1 MFICEY
7 IVNIPK
13 VAGAQHE
20 PDKYV
25 GGVHSAVENA
35 LP

>member
-1 MFICEY
+1 MFIFEY
-7 IVNIPK
+7 IVNMPK
-13 VAGAQHE
+13 VAGVQHE

-25 GGVHSAVENA
+25 GGVHSAVGNA